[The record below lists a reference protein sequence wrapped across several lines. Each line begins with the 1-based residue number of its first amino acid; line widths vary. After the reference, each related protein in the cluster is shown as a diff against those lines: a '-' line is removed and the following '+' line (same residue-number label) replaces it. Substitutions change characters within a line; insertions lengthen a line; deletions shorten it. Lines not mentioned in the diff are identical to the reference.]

1 MVFVAEPE
9 RGPIAGPLAGSA
21 VPIRAAFVAVRAAAS
36 VVELRADSVVELRA
50 DPTVAVVD
58 FMVAEAAAPTAVVV
72 TGNSFAAQHL
82 KACSSERAFVFLLA
96 PRGLNRLSRKI
107 PSGQRHRH

>member
-21 VPIRAAFVAVRAAAS
+21 VPIRAAFVAARAAVS
-36 VVELRADSVVELRA
+36 VVELRADS
-50 DPTVAVVD
+50 TVAVVD

>member
-21 VPIRAAFVAVRAAAS
+21 VPIRAAFVAARAAVS
-36 VVELRADSVVELRA
+36 VVELRADS
-50 DPTVAVVD
+50 TVAVVD

-72 TGNSFAAQHL
+72 TGNSFTAQH
-82 KACSSERAFVFLLA
+82 
-96 PRGLNRLSRKI
+96 
-107 PSGQRHRH
+107 